1 MILLWGLFVLSLGT
15 SAFFFTFF
23 EFYTTW
29 YWYFLLIPFM
39 IGSFILWSGIYAL
52 IMVIGACILRL
63 RNKPGSNS
71 KFLYFFVKQTAYFIY
86 FYCNIKVKVIN
97 KNIEPKEKCMI
108 IANHRSNFDPFLF
121 YRTTK
126 TFPLA
131 GVTKPGNLEVP
142 IFGWW
147 IKYTGSIVIDKDD
160 NFAAV
165 KSIATAIKDIRD
177 GISSVLIY
185 PEGKRVFD
193 EGMIDFHPG
202 SFKIA
207 TKSKCPILVA
217 STKGTND
224 VKNRFQ
230 RRSHVTLKYIK
241 VVTYDEYKDMNT
253 QELAKYC
260 HDLIYNDLYGETN
273 K

>member
-1 MILLWGLFVLSLGT
+1 MILLWGALVLSLGT

-23 EFYTTW
+23 EFYTEW
-29 YWYFLLIPFM
+29 YFYFLLIPFVVGFYIAW
-39 IGSFILWSGIYAL
+39 IGVYAL
-52 IMVIGACILRL
+52 LMVIGAVILRI
-63 RNKPGSNS
+63 RDKEPSNS
-71 KFLYFFVKQTAYFIY
+71 KFLYFFVKETAYLIY
-86 FYCNIKVKVIN
+86 FAANIKVKLIN
-97 KNIEPKEKCMI
+97 KEIEPKEKYLVI
-108 IANHRSNFDPFLF
+108 SNHRSNFDPFLF

-165 KSIATAIKDIRD
+165 KSIARAVKDIRND
-177 GISSVLIY
+177 ESSVLIY

-193 EGMIDFHPG
+193 DGMIEFHPG

-207 TKSKCPILVA
+207 TKSKCPILVT
-217 STKGTND
+217 STRGTND
-224 VKNRFQ
+224 VKNRFP
-230 RRSHVTLKYIK
+230 RRTHVTLKYIK
-241 VVTYDEYKDMNT
+241 VLTYEDYKDMNT

-260 HDLIYNDLYGETN
+260 HDLIYNDLYGNEAN
-273 K
+273 